1 MRYLSKLRPTVLT
14 ALFCIGTSLGV
25 IVSPGTAQDPQ
36 TGPKRSLLAGDYE
49 KKILANLK
57 ADNSVV
63 WQMPIQAI
71 HDAQS
76 LPNGHW
82 LIQTN
87 FRNVVELDAAGK
99 EVWRYDAGKTAE
111 GKQIEVHAFRR
122 LPSGLTMI
130 AESGSARI
138 LEVDAQKNIVHSI
151 PLKVEH
157 PDPHRDTRLV
167 RATPS
172 GTYLVAHEGDFK
184 IREYNR
190 KGEVVWT
197 YEAGTKVYSA
207 VRLANGNTLVGT
219 GDGHKVIEVDAKGT
233 IVWQIGEKDLPNV
246 QLVWIT
252 MVDRLDNGN
261 TWIVNCHAGKENPQI
276 LEVSP
281 DKKVVWSF
289 RDFDRFGNAL
299 PVAIPTAP

>member
-14 ALFCIGTSLGV
+14 ALFCIGASLGV

-57 ADNSVV
+57 ADNTVV

-111 GKQIEVHAFRR
+111 GKQIEIHAFRR
-122 LPSGLTMI
+122 LPS
-130 AESGSARI
+130 
-138 LEVDAQKNIVHSI
+138 D
-151 PLKVEH
+151 
-157 PDPHRDTRLV
+157 
-167 RATPS
+167 
-172 GTYLVAHEGDFK
+172 
-184 IREYNR
+184 
-190 KGEVVWT
+190 
-197 YEAGTKVYSA
+197 
-207 VRLANGNTLVGT
+207 
-219 GDGHKVIEVDAKGT
+219 
-233 IVWQIGEKDLPNV
+233 
-246 QLVWIT
+246 
-252 MVDRLDNGN
+252 
-261 TWIVNCHAGKENPQI
+261 
-276 LEVSP
+276 
-281 DKKVVWSF
+281 
-289 RDFDRFGNAL
+289 
-299 PVAIPTAP
+299 